1 MPEEFIEYVPDF
13 RFELLDVR
21 DQHSWDLDGLNRLIL
36 SLMHVLQ
43 LPLKDRSGAVLKLLN
58 DSGWLSVPEALLI
71 SVHAYALRLIPAVD
85 INSLIEQIISQKEDT
100 ETMSKFVSMAEGL
113 VRKGRR
119 EGRREGRKVGWS
131 EGMQQGRDAGMQ
143 QGFVE
148 GKRQTL
154 LTILQ
159 KRFGTVSPELQARI
173 ATADSDVL
181 GNWTLRALE
190 INSIEELG

>member
-1 MPEEFIEYVPDF
+1 MDNEQHHD
-13 RFELLDVR
+13 RFFKKVF
-21 DQHSWDLDGLNRLIL
+21 
-36 SLMHVLQ
+36 
-43 LPLKDRSGAVLKLLN
+43 A

-85 INSLIEQIISQKEDT
+85 INSLIEQINNQKEDT
-100 ETMSKFVSMAEGL
+100 TTMSKFVSMAEGL

-119 EGRREGRKVGWS
+119 EGRREGRKMGWS

-143 QGFVE
+143 QGLVE

-173 ATADSDVL
+173 STADSDVL
-181 GNWTLRALE
+181 DNWTLRALE